1 MNPKFFCKI
10 VVDTAMT
17 VLLLLLMGRQFLGD
31 CAHEWIGVSMFVLFL
46 VHHVLNFGS
55 YRGLTRGKFNAS
67 RLVQTIVGI
76 LLLIDMLGLMISGIM
91 ISRYVFAFLPT
102 HGGMAFAR
110 ILHLLC
116 VYWGFVLMS
125 LHIGLHWD
133 MILKSIRRAVNFP
146 DHSRIRK
153 VLLPTMAILIATF
166 GVYAFFTKQIGS
178 YLLLKNQFVFMDPVE
193 SPFLFYADYLAVMGL
208 FVFLAH
214 YVAKLMKKHHRPENK

>member
-1 MNPKFFCKI
+1 MNLKFFCKI
-10 VVDTAMT
+10 AVDAAMT

-31 CAHEWIGVSMFVLFL
+31 CAHEWIGISMFVLFI

-55 YRGLTRGKFNAS
+55 YRGLARGKFSAS

-91 ISRYVFAFLPT
+91 MSRYVFAFLPT
-102 HGGMAFAR
+102 HGGMTFAR

-133 MILKSIRRAVNFP
+133 MILKSIRRAVKLP
-146 DHSRIRK
+146 AHSRIRK
-153 VLLPTMAILIATF
+153 VLLPIMATLIATF
-166 GVYAFFTKQIGS
+166 GVSAFFTRQIGS
-178 YLLLKNQFVFMDPVE
+178 YLLLKNQFVFMDPGE
-193 SPFLFYADYLAVMGL
+193 SPFLFYADYLAIMGL
-208 FVFLAH
+208 FVFLAY
-214 YVAKLMKKHHRPENK
+214 YVAKLMKKHYKPENK